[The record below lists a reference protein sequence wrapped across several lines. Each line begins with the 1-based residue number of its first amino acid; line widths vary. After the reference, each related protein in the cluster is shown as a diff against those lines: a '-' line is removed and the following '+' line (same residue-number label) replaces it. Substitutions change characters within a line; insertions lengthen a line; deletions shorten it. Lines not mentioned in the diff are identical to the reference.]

1 MSWAIPTTRTL
12 AQRLAASML
21 AQQFVAA
28 DGAVV
33 RLDPNAPQTLEQV
46 LSVVWTLA
54 LSEVYSTIRDQLL
67 EMMVTTAT
75 ADGLLPQ
82 HAEMW
87 GVPRNPATG
96 AIGNVLASVS
106 QEVTLPIRTAI
117 VSDGSVQW
125 LVTTATT
132 IPAGTTAPVAVQA
145 NATGTI
151 GNLAA
156 GTELTL
162 VSPVAGVT
170 SLVVDSQGL
179 AGGADIESVESWRA
193 RIIAKIRNPVAGG
206 TDTDYEGWAKD
217 AGATYVN
224 VLPDAYGRGTVGVV
238 IAMPG
243 PAVPTD
249 AQVAAVQAYIDA
261 RRPVT
266 AKVTVVAAQLIQK
279 SPAIVLNPD
288 TVAARQQIAA
298 ELTAYYPSKGIG
310 GKLYVSE
317 IVAVLTTING
327 TSNDLVSPTADDQL
341 ADNAMAVL
349 GTIDWRSAS

>member
-28 DGAVV
+28 DGTVV
-33 RLDPNAPQTLEQV
+33 RLDPNAPHTLEQV
-46 LSVVWTLA
+46 LGVVWTLA
-54 LSEVYSTIRDQLL
+54 LSEVYSAIRDQLL

-75 ADGLLPQ
+75 DDGLLSQ
-82 HAEMW
+82 HAEEW
-87 GVPRNPATG
+87 GVPRKPATG
-96 AIGNVLASVS
+96 AIGNVLVTVS
-106 QEVTLPIRTAI
+106 ADVTLPIGTAL

-132 IPAGTTAPVAVQA
+132 VAAGATGSVPVQA
-145 NATGTI
+145 STTGTV

-170 SLVVDSQGL
+170 SVVVDDQGL
-179 AGGADIESVESWRA
+179 AGGAEIEAIESWRE
-193 RIIAKIRNPVAGG
+193 RIISKIRNPVAGG
-206 TDTDYEGWAKD
+206 TPTDYEGWAKD
-217 AGATYVN
+217 AGAAYVK
-224 VLPDAYGRGTVGVV
+224 VIPEAYGRGTVGIV
-238 IAMPG
+238 IAMAG

-249 AQVAAVQAYIDA
+249 AQVASVQAYIDTL
-261 RRPVT
+261 RPVT
-266 AKVTVVAAQLIQK
+266 AKVTVVAAQLVQR
-279 SPAIVLNPD
+279 SPAVALNPD
-288 TVAARQQIAA
+288 TTSSRQQITA

-310 GKLYVSE
+310 GKLYVAE

-327 TSNDLVSPTADDQL
+327 TSNDLISPTADEKL
-341 ADNAMAVL
+341 ADNQIAVL
-349 GTIDWRSAS
+349 GAVDWRGAA

>member
-1 MSWAIPTTRTL
+1 MSWQIPTTRTL

-28 DGAVV
+28 DGTVV
-33 RLDPNAPQTLEQV
+33 RLDPNAPHTLEQV
-46 LSVVWTLA
+46 LGVVWALA
-54 LSEVYSTIRDQLL
+54 LSEVYSAIRDQLL

-96 AIGNVLASVS
+96 AIGNVLTSVS
-106 QEVTLPIRTAI
+106 NTVTLPIGTAV

-132 IPAGTTAPVAVQA
+132 IPAGATASVPVQA
-145 NATGTI
+145 TATGTI

-170 SLVVDSQGL
+170 SVVVDAQGL
-179 AGGADIESVESWRA
+179 AGGAAIESVESWRA
-193 RIIAKIRNPVAGG
+193 RIISKIRNASGGG
-206 TDTDYEGWAKD
+206 TLSDYQQWALD
-217 AGATYVN
+217 AGAAYVN
-224 VLPDAYGRGTVGVV
+224 VVPELFGLGSVGVV
-238 IAMPG
+238 VAMAG
-243 PAVPTD
+243 PAVPT
-249 AQVAAVQAYIDA
+249 ASQVAQIQSYIDA

-266 AKVTVVAAQLIQK
+266 AQVTVIAAQLITR
-279 SPAIVLNPD
+279 SPVISLNPD
-288 TVAARQQIAA
+288 SQRAREQITA
-298 ELTAYYPSKGIG
+298 ELTVYYPSKGIG
-310 GKLYVSE
+310 GKLYVQE
-317 IVAVLTTING
+317 IAAVLTTING
-327 TSNDLVSPTADDQL
+327 TSNDLIAPTADEQL
-341 ADNAMAVL
+341 GSTQIAVA
-349 GTIDWRSAS
+349 GAISWQSAS

>member
-21 AQQFVAA
+21 AQQFTAA
-28 DGAVV
+28 DGTLV
-33 RLDPNAPQTLEQV
+33 RLDPNAPNTLENV
-46 LSVVWTLA
+46 LGVVWTLA
-54 LSEVYSTIRDQLL
+54 LAEVYSAVRDELL

-75 ADGLLPQ
+75 ENGLLAD

-87 GVPRNPATG
+87 GVPRNAATG
-96 AIGNVLASVS
+96 AIGTVLVTASAS
-106 QEVTLPIRTAI
+106 VTLPIGTAF

-132 IPAGTTAPVAVQA
+132 LAAGSTGSVPVQA
-145 NATGTI
+145 STTGTV

-170 SLVVDSQGL
+170 TVVVDAQGL
-179 AGGADIESVESWRA
+179 AGGAAIESVESWRA
-193 RIIAKIRNPVAGG
+193 RIISKIRNPVAGG
-206 TDTDYEGWAKD
+206 TATDYAGWATD
-217 AGATYVN
+217 AGAAYVK

-249 AQVAAVQAYIDA
+249 AQIAQVQAYIDA
-261 RRPVT
+261 RRPIT
-266 AKVTVVAAQLIQK
+266 AKVTVIAAQIVVR
-279 SPAIVLNPD
+279 SPAIALNPD
-288 TVAARQQIAA
+288 TLSARQQIAA

-310 GKLYVSE
+310 GKLYLLE

-327 TSNDLVSPTADDQL
+327 TSNDLVSPTADEQL
-341 ADNAMAVL
+341 ADNQIATL
-349 GTIDWRSAS
+349 GTIDWRGTA